1 MVREV
6 AESIRDSRA
15 ERPAKHHYCHNELQ
29 RVILATLDDGG
40 MSLWDLSGSTGKSER
55 KVAWALG
62 HLISKGYIVTVR
74 QGKSV
79 TFEKIPGSLFNF
91 ILEHEV

>member
-1 MVREV
+1 MRREV
-6 AESIRDSRA
+6 TESNPNLKR
-15 ERPAKHHYCHNELQ
+15 HYWRTDLQ
-29 RVILATLDDGG
+29 RMILALLDDGG
-40 MSLWDLSGSTGKSER
+40 ETLWELSGSTGKSEQ

-62 HLISKGYIVTVR
+62 HLIAKGYIITVR

-79 TFEKIPGSLFNF
+79 TFEKVPGSLFNF